1 MVMLVYRRVPGNLTH
16 SGGHQISPSRWE
28 ATTGSRPQSGR
39 ADPGDPDPEKRDL
52 RNLGDLCISV
62 YQVPLYLL
70 IYIHISI
77 SISISKY
84 VYTYIYIYIDM
95 SVIMYICICVCT
107 WNSHVFDMNFP
118 CWMRTWINSTHLD
131 HLFGSWAE
139 THPSTRS
146 HGSHGHMD
154 LLHGTSNDNG

>member
-1 MVMLVYRRVPGNLTH
+1 MLVYRRVPGNLTH

-77 SISISKY
+77 SKY
-84 VYTYIYIYIDM
+84 VYTYIYIYIHRYV
-95 SVIMYICICVCT
+95 SHYVYMYMCMYMEFSCIRYEFSLL
-107 WNSHVFDMNFP
+107 NEDL
-118 CWMRTWINSTHLD
+118 IQL
-131 HLFGSWAE
+131 
-139 THPSTRS
+139 HPS
-146 HGSHGHMD
+146 GSSVR
-154 LLHGTSNDNG
+154 LLG